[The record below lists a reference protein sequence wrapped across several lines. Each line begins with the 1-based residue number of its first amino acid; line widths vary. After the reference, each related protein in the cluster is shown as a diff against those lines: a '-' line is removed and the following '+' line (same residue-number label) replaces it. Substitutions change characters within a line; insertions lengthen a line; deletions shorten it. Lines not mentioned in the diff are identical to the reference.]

1 MMYTHAYAAHAH
13 QRLDLHLP
21 SPGAVTRHA
30 LAVLV
35 ERFVVL
41 NKRRVRVALELH
53 VRHQLRAQSGVVA
66 AGAVQLVAGGS
77 EEAVAVGIHV
87 RDA

>member
-1 MMYTHAYAAHAH
+1 
-13 QRLDLHLP
+13 
-21 SPGAVTRHA
+21 
-30 LAVLV
+30 
-35 ERFVVL
+35 
-41 NKRRVRVALELH
+41 
-53 VRHQLRAQSGVVA
+53 VVA